1 MCKRTSHVRRTCK
14 NFARSFTRSAVAS
27 RIFPCGSPTYNDLPP
42 PPVDRLETRPVLRAA
57 AEARGALAGLN
68 QAVKRIPNPAILISS
83 IPLLEAKASS
93 EIENIVTTTD
103 ELFRHASLKDAAA
116 DPAVKETLHYREALF
131 AGLRGIRQR
140 PLSANTAAEVCSSV
154 TGHEMSLRSLPGTFI
169 GNPVTLHPC
178 YTPPE
183 GKELLARKLREWEE
197 IVHAGDELDP
207 LVAMAAAHYQF
218 EAIHPF
224 ADGNGRTGRILNIL
238 MLVERG
244 LLAEPVLYLSRH
256 IVRNK
261 NQYYDRLLAVTSD
274 GAWEEWLSFML
285 IAVQSTAEET
295 LSTLDRIQGLRS
307 SIRDQTRSLFR
318 GGLSAD
324 FLDALFHQPYCR
336 IADIVRAC
344 GVSRPTAAKWLEGL
358 VELGFLRDERIG
370 RERIFVN
377 LQLMDALS

>member
-1 MCKRTSHVRRTCK
+1 MWK
-14 NFARSFTRSAVAS
+14 
-27 RIFPCGSPTYNDLPP
+27 PDEPYNDLPP

-83 IPLLEAKASS
+83 IPLLQAKASS

-197 IVHAGDELDP
+197 VVHAGDELDP

-224 ADGNGRTGRILNIL
+224 TDGNGRTGRILNIL

>member
-27 RIFPCGSPTYNDLPP
+27 RIFPCGSPTSRITTSLP
-42 PPVDRLETRPVLRAA
+42 RPVLRAA

>member
-1 MCKRTSHVRRTCK
+1 MWK
-14 NFARSFTRSAVAS
+14 
-27 RIFPCGSPTYNDLPP
+27 PDEPYNDLPP

-197 IVHAGDELDP
+197 VVHAGDELDP

-224 ADGNGRTGRILNIL
+224 TDGNGRTGRILNIL

-244 LLAEPVLYLSRH
+244 LLAEPVLYL
-256 IVRNK
+256 
-261 NQYYDRLLAVTSD
+261 LAS
-274 GAWEEWLSFML
+274 
-285 IAVQSTAEET
+285 
-295 LSTLDRIQGLRS
+295 
-307 SIRDQTRSLFR
+307 
-318 GGLSAD
+318 
-324 FLDALFHQPYCR
+324 H
-336 IADIVRAC
+336 
-344 GVSRPTAAKWLEGL
+344 RPE
-358 VELGFLRDERIG
+358 
-370 RERIFVN
+370 
-377 LQLMDALS
+377 